1 MGLAYLMPGHYL
13 PWTAFEPQ
21 VVSAFGFALIA
32 SAACFMRA
40 PAGLRPGLLGWTA
53 LALAFLPPLQWTLG
67 QVRFLSDAA
76 LPSLYLVGLAMA
88 VTAGH
93 AIARVF
99 GSRAHAWLFNSLAIA
114 AGLSAAIAWQQW
126 LGQSVLPMANG
137 AMPGSRTVGNLAQ
150 PNHLSTLL
158 VLGLIGVL
166 DAFQRGRLGVGVTAL
181 AAIWLGGAVVT
192 TQSRTGWLCMG
203 FLAFWLL
210 WQKRRASSRVTPVAV
225 IVMSALFAA
234 LVMSW
239 ERINSYLLL
248 MPASLAERTA
258 AGTRLLHW
266 KSLSDAALREPWW
279 GYGWNQVSLAQ
290 LRTASEY
297 AASGEQLTNAHNIAL
312 DLVLWCGLPMGLA
325 VIGLL
330 MFWIARQVRQC
341 TSQGASS
348 LLAAVVV
355 ISIHSLLEYPLDH
368 AHFLIPWGIMIGMLD
383 ANGKAHWGPDLPRN
397 AARGLVI
404 FAVGLLSLVVSD
416 YMAVD
421 RASRALRLQMAG
433 ILGGP
438 PGAVPAP
445 NVRLLD
451 ALREHHLYI
460 ITLARSGM
468 SDAELQWMR
477 RMVERYPFPPAI
489 LRYAVAAGLNQRP
502 AEAEQVLAWLC
513 KIHSRQRCD
522 EGIDSWR
529 AAGELH
535 PALSAIPGPR
545 SPWP

>member
-32 SAACFMRA
+32 AAAFFMRA
-40 PAGLRPGLLGWTA
+40 PTGLRPGLLGWAA

-88 VTAGH
+88 ITAGH
-93 AIARVF
+93 AVALIF
-99 GSRAHAWLFNSLAIA
+99 GSRAQAWLFNSLAIA

-137 AMPGSRTVGNLAQ
+137 AMPDSRTVGNLAQ

-166 DAFQRGRLGVGVTAL
+166 NAFQSGRLGVGVTAL
-181 AAIWLGGAVVT
+181 ASIWLGGAVVT

-203 FLAFWLL
+203 FLAVWLL
-210 WQKRRASSRVTPVAV
+210 WQKRSASLRVTPVAV
-225 IVMSALFAA
+225 IVMSTLFAT
-234 LVMSW
+234 LVLSW
-239 ERINSYLLL
+239 ERINAYLLL
-248 MPASLAERTA
+248 SPASLAERTA
-258 AGTRLLHW
+258 SGTRLLHW

-290 LRTASEY
+290 LRIASEY
-297 AASGEQLTNAHNIAL
+297 EASGEQLTNAHNLAL
-312 DLVLWCGLPMGLA
+312 DLVLWCGLPIGLA
-325 VIGLL
+325 AIGLVV
-330 MFWIARQVRQC
+330 FWTSRQIRQC

-348 LLAAVVV
+348 LLAAFVV

-368 AHFLIPWGIMIGMLD
+368 AYFLIPWGIMIGMLD
-383 ANGKAHWGPDLPRN
+383 ANAKPQWGFDLPRN

-404 FAVGLLSLVVSD
+404 LAVSILGLVVSD
-416 YMAVD
+416 YLAID

-445 NVRLLD
+445 NVHLLD
-451 ALREHHLYI
+451 ALREQHRYI
-460 ITLARSGM
+460 VTPARSGM
-468 SDAELQWMR
+468 NDAELQWMKR
-477 RMVERYPFPPAI
+477 VLERYPFPPAL
-489 LRYAVAAGLNQRP
+489 LRYAVAAGLNQQP
-502 AEAEQVLAWLC
+502 AEAEKALVWLC
-513 KIHSRQRCD
+513 KIHNRQRCE

-535 PALSAIPGPR
+535 PALSTVPGPR
-545 SPWP
+545 LP